1 MEKGS
6 DRRLSLK
13 NDHSPAG
20 EIRSRIVMLEF
31 KPITAAD
38 GAWARPLL
46 LKADCI
52 SCGYTFANLFV
63 WSPVYHTDL
72 ARFQDFVIARCF
84 DHPNT
89 PDSPYLYLFPEGD
102 GDKRAAIREIV
113 QDAAVHGKMP
123 RLYSLSQRHKAWL
136 EEQFPGIFAFTSCR
150 GTFDYI
156 YSSEELQNLPG
167 KKFQKKRNHVSRFL
181 REHPD
186 FVFEP
191 TTPENLEE
199 VRAFNNAWSQLYG
212 NSQDTGI
219 QTEHLAVEMGLK
231 HFFELELSGGL
242 IRADG
247 KIIAFSYGSP
257 VSGRVFDVH
266 VEKALY
272 DVNGAYNIIN
282 REFARRFCGD
292 YQWINR
298 EDDVSEEGLRK
309 AKLSY
314 NPAFLQEKFCA
325 DLLGGETGCFG

>member
-123 RLYSLSQRHKAWL
+123 RLYSLSQRDKAWL

-191 TTPENLEE
+191 ITPENLEE

-247 KIIAFSYGSP
+247 KIIGKIRRTGTTKNKLRSGAAHGQIIPIRRWKLPESWNESTIAVISDKAFRKSP
-257 VSGRVFDVH
+257 RCIW
-266 VEKALY
+266 ALPRSKWKS
-272 DVNGAYNIIN
+272 A
-282 REFARRFCGD
+282 A
-292 YQWINR
+292 
-298 EDDVSEEGLRK
+298 
-309 AKLSY
+309 
-314 NPAFLQEKFCA
+314 
-325 DLLGGETGCFG
+325 

>member
-1 MEKGS
+1 
-6 DRRLSLK
+6 
-13 NDHSPAG
+13 
-20 EIRSRIVMLEF
+20 MLEF

-123 RLYSLSQRHKAWL
+123 RLYSLSQRDKAWL

-191 TTPENLEE
+191 ITPENLEE

-242 IRADG
+242 IRTDG

-257 VSGRVFDVH
+257 VSGRVFDVQ

-314 NPAFLQEKFCA
+314 NPAFLQVKFCA